1 MTAKL
6 SPTTEAALV
15 SAEPRQGAVPTNA
28 SELERAELTRLGLLG
43 PGGGLTRSGVIL
55 RDRIVERQ
63 FAEMF

>member
-6 SPTTEAALV
+6 NATTEAALI

-28 SELERAELTRLGLLG
+28 STSERAELTRLGLLG
-43 PGGGLTRSGVIL
+43 PGGGLTRKGLIR

-63 FAEMF
+63 FDAMF